1 MKKILTIQDISC
13 FGQCSL
19 TVALPILS
27 SYSHETIIL
36 PTAILSTHTAFK
48 DFTCLDL
55 TEELLKIENHWIKQG
70 IKFDGIYTGY
80 MASVHQIDYVKKIIN
95 DFKNDTDVILV
106 DPAMADNGKL
116 YQGFDLSF
124 VNKMK
129 ELCSLA
135 DIIVPNITEALLLL
149 NKPYKTNLNK
159 EEIEQLLVDLSKLGP
174 SNVIITGVKFDD
186 NHLGV
191 AMYDKKDNSYNYYFK
206 ELIPDSFHGT
216 GDIFASVFFGNYLN
230 GNSIYDSSVLAVN
243 FVVDSIKNT
252 LDDKDSH
259 WYGVHFEEIL
269 KRK

>member
-1 MKKILTIQDISC
+1 MKKVLTIQDISC

-27 SYSHETIIL
+27 SYGHETVIL

-55 TEELLKIENHWIKQG
+55 TEEILKIENHWIKQCF
-70 IKFDGIYTGY
+70 KFDGIYTGY

-95 DFKNDTDVILV
+95 DFKNDTKAVLV

-116 YQGFDLSF
+116 YKGFDLAF

-135 DIIVPNITEALLLL
+135 DIIVPNVTEALLLL
-149 NKPYKTNLNK
+149 NKPYKDDLGK
-159 EEIEQLLVDLSKLGP
+159 EEIEQLLIDLSKIGP
-174 SNVIITGVKFDD
+174 NNVIITGVKFDND
-186 NHLGV
+186 HLGV
-191 AMYDKKDNSYNYYFK
+191 AMFDKKENKFNYYFK
-206 ELIPDSFHGT
+206 ELIHDSFHGT

-230 GNSIYDSSVLAVN
+230 GKSIYDSSCLAVN

-252 LDDKDSH
+252 LNDKESH